1 MREQLRAN
9 ALSEAATFAYF
20 LTIPAFDWLQFT
32 LITPTPHTDVGLRT
46 TVNAWATFVM
56 TIAGVIYL
64 YVRNV
69 GPTGRQFLYRYFPL
83 SVTVGWKFVI
93 AIFIVMWLIDLVLSG
108 IGEEISGWISTLALI
123 ALNVGM
129 FGRIGAHL
137 ASLAR
142 HE

>member
-1 MREQLRAN
+1 VREQLRAN

-20 LTIPAFDWLQFT
+20 LTITAFDWLQFT
-32 LITPTPHTDVGLRT
+32 LITTTPHTDVGLRT

-64 YVRNV
+64 YVRNG

-108 IGEEISGWISTLALI
+108 IGEEIRGWISTLALI